1 MYQEQ
6 YWNEMVEIRA
16 HQNYLMLY
24 QLSSER
30 WDLGFKI
37 FLALASSGA
46 ISAWAVWQQYPKVW
60 ATIIAASQ
68 VISVLSNLMP
78 HKTRIKPL
86 GAAALAIGEL
96 ADKAERGWFDVA
108 EGALS
113 DKQIN
118 KARHDLKE
126 QKRKIMTDK
135 FGSMVIPVR
144 KRRMTNASAQ
154 AAEYFTSHYG
164 V

>member
-37 FLALASSGA
+37 FLALASSSA

-60 ATIIAASQ
+60 ASIIAGSQ

-78 HKTRIKPL
+78 HKARIKPL
-86 GAAALAIGEL
+86 SSAALAMTEL

-108 EGALS
+108 EGAMN
-113 DKQIN
+113 DKQVN

-144 KRRMTNASAQ
+144 KKRMLNASLMAH
-154 AAEYFTSHYG
+154 EYFTSHYG